1 MNSRQQRT
9 GPFGYRPGPERSPA
23 GPPEETLIADARARL
38 TPADMVDCK
47 LRALLITSSLP
58 VSSRR
63 VGVPRD
69 HGRIVNRF

>member
-9 GPFGYRPGPERSPA
+9 GPFGYRPGPEPSAA

-38 TPADMVDCK
+38 TPADMVECK

-58 VSSRR
+58 VSSRQ